1 MRFYVK
7 SILVGFSRSKTA
19 ILTNLETSNFDI
31 LGILNFEM
39 SEIYNNA
46 KFRAGKMVKM
56 AVFDLPKSV
65 KIDFT

>member
-31 LGILNFEM
+31 LGILNF
-39 SEIYNNA
+39 NNA

-56 AVFDLPKSV
+56 AVFDLQKSV